1 MPRFNSRPI
10 SFPETPGGDTT
21 HMTDR
26 SIGKPEVPLNTTG
39 HNDSITQADDV
50 LIPLTKVRKACGFSK
65 TSIYRMMN
73 RGTFPK
79 PAKRAGRSVR
89 WRNSEV
95 QQWVRNEWPAQA
107 PA

>member
-1 MPRFNSRPI
+1 MNI
-10 SFPETPGGDTT
+10 TAE
-21 HMTDR
+21 
-26 SIGKPEVPLNTTG
+26 
-39 HNDSITQADDV
+39 NDSTTQADDV
-50 LIPLTKVRKACGFSK
+50 LIPLTKVQKTCGFSK
-65 TSIYRMMN
+65 TSIYRMMS

>member
-1 MPRFNSRPI
+1 MDI
-10 SFPETPGGDTT
+10 TAE
-21 HMTDR
+21 
-26 SIGKPEVPLNTTG
+26 
-39 HNDSITQADDV
+39 NDSTAQADDV
-50 LIPLTKVRKACGFSK
+50 LIPLTKVQKTCGFSK
-65 TSIYRMMN
+65 TSIYRIMS